1 MTSMWKDFQKTF
13 LSEAPRGMESQDW
26 KKSSKWAI
34 ELNLLSKGKKKTF
47 PCHLKMDL
55 FS

>member
-1 MTSMWKDFQKTF
+1 MISMWKDFQKTF
-13 LSEAPRGMESQDW
+13 LSEAPHGMESQDW

-34 ELNLLSKGKKKTF
+34 ELNLLSRGKICGTDFKRF
-47 PCHLKMDL
+47 F

>member
-13 LSEAPRGMESQDW
+13 LSEALHGMESQDW

-34 ELNLLSKGKKKTF
+34 ELNLLSNGKKKIFF
-47 PCHLKMDL
+47 PDI
-55 FS
+55 